1 MEEKMSNKI
10 VFIHGSPRK
19 NGNTHAISRIAIQV
33 ARDNKAD
40 VFEIDATKLEFK
52 IPGCGSCMKCHQSE
66 EFECVVGDQLA
77 ESVATLSEYDV
88 IVVATPT
95 YWMSYTAQLKMFI
108 DRMGSLMKFTESG
121 ETRTPLAGKVFAI
134 LATGGGGLDNNLD
147 LLEQQWKSVAYML
160 SCQFNSC
167 MFPNAPVEAGAL
179 TDDPSALQ
187 KAQEFGEL
195 LASV

>member
-1 MEEKMSNKI
+1 MSTKI

-19 NGNTHAISRIAIQV
+19 DGNTRAISRTAIQ
-33 ARDNKAD
+33 AAHDNKAD

-52 IPGCGSCMKCHQSE
+52 IPGCTSCMKCHQSE
-66 EFECVVGDQLA
+66 EFACVIGDQLA

-108 DRMGSLMKFTESG
+108 DRMGSLMKYTDSG
-121 ETRTPLAGKVFAI
+121 KIRTPLEGKALAI
-134 LATGGGGLDNNLD
+134 LATGGGSLDNNLS

-167 MFPNAPVEAGAL
+167 LFPNVPAEAGAL
-179 TDDPSALQ
+179 KNDPAALK
-187 KAQEFGEL
+187 KAQEFGKW
-195 LASV
+195 LALV